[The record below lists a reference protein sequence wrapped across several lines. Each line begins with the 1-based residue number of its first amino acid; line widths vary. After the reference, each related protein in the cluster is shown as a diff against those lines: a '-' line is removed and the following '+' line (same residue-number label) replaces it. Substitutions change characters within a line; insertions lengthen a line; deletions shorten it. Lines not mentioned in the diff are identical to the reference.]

1 MNFEYFIAKRIV
13 SAKEYKNSISSPII
27 KIAILSIVIGFV
39 TMLISIAS
47 GVGLQNKIYQKVSAF
62 NGDIII
68 SNFDTNFS
76 DDSQNPIS
84 TIQGFYP
91 TFNSIEG
98 IQHIQATAS
107 KGGVIRTA
115 NKFEGVVVK
124 GVGKDYDWNYFNE
137 FLIDGSLPDYSQLL
151 TNKILISEYTSNR
164 LNLNVGDKLNTFFF
178 NSDNSKLPR
187 SRSFEVSGV
196 YNSGFNEFDEKFV
209 IADIRH
215 IQRLNKW
222 SENEI
227 GSYEVFVEEFSK
239 IDQIGNEVY
248 NEVGSFLDSQ
258 TIKER
263 YFSIFK
269 WLELFDFNII
279 LIIIIMIVVA
289 GINMITALL
298 VLILER
304 TQMIG
309 IIKALGS
316 SNKSIRKIF
325 IYNAMYL
332 LGIGLFWGN
341 VIGIGLLLI
350 QKYFK
355 LIKLDPAIYYVTEAP
370 VYIAI
375 DYILLLNVGT
385 LIVCFSMLLIPSYI
399 ISKITPVRAIR
410 FE

>member
-91 TFNSIEG
+91 TFNSIKG

-151 TNKILISEYTSNR
+151 TNKILISEHTSNR
-164 LNLNVGDKLNTFFF
+164 LNLKVGDKLNTFFF

-187 SRSFEVSGV
+187 SRSFEVSGI

-279 LIIIIMIVVA
+279 LIIFIMIVVA

-332 LGIGLFWGN
+332 VGIGLFWGN

-355 LIKLDPAIYYVTEAP
+355 LIKLDPTIYYVNEAP
-370 VYIAI
+370 VYLAI

>member
-1 MNFEYFIAKRIV
+1 VNFEYFIAKRIV

-91 TFNSIEG
+91 TFNSIKG

-151 TNKILISEYTSNR
+151 TNKILISEHTSNR
-164 LNLNVGDKLNTFFF
+164 LNLKVGDKLNTFFF

-187 SRSFEVSGV
+187 SRSFEVSGI

-227 GSYEVFVEEFSK
+227 GSYEVFVEEFSQ

-279 LIIIIMIVVA
+279 LIIFIMIVVA

-332 LGIGLFWGN
+332 VGIGLFWGN
-341 VIGIGLLLI
+341 LIGIGLLLI

-355 LIKLDPAIYYVTEAP
+355 LIKLDPAIYYVSEAP
-370 VYIAI
+370 VYLAI
-375 DYILLLNVGT
+375 DYILLLNIGT